1 MTLTLREFERQLRAP
16 TLDLGKMTVEFDAEV
31 SHYNSAVTKLG
42 KQGVNFVLKNNII
55 TNTNVLAARNGIVA
69 AGKVVGLELG
79 KMLKFKPW
87 GAIKMADGLKGALSV
102 LGQAL
107 VDSGNT
113 AFREKKFDLALDF
126 YRKASESD
134 PTHAAPWFGTYMVG
148 QAIKNTALA
157 DSALAMVRARAPE
170 MKARPGGAPALPPG
184 TPAPFSPHRDV
195 KSPGT
200 TS

>member
-1 MTLTLREFERQLRAP
+1 MRRILM
-16 TLDLGKMTVEFDAEV
+16 LGA
-31 SHYNSAVTKLG
+31 A
-42 KQGVNFVLKNNII
+42 
-55 TNTNVLAARNGIVA
+55 LAAVA
-69 AGKVVGLELG
+69 CSKSREA
-79 KMLKFKPW
+79 KPIDSLAAALPPGHVPIDQPP
-87 GAIKMADGLKGALSV
+87 GASALSV

-134 PTHAAPWFGTYMVG
+134 PAHAAPWFGTYMVG

-170 MKARPGGAPALPPG
+170 MKARSGGAPALPPG
-184 TPAPFSPHRDV
+184 TPAPFSPHSDV
-195 KSPGT
+195 KTPGT